1 MTEKIR
7 NLLLQFFM
15 SVVFIFLGIAI
26 EKNGDLPQGVG
37 VVYAV
42 IPGISL
48 LIDLGMSFIKFD
60 NSALFPIISLVISAA
75 AEVVVSLYY
84 KVKYPDF
91 LSLFIVVLATLLTT
105 GLGTVFYFMNLKK
118 DKLQFKLPDLSR
130 FKADE

>member
-1 MTEKIR
+1 MTQKIR

-26 EKNGDLPQGVG
+26 EKNGDLSRGTG

-42 IPGISL
+42 IPGVTL
-48 LIDLGMSFIKFD
+48 LIDLVMSFIRFE
-60 NSALFPIISLVISAA
+60 NAALFPIISLAVSAVAEIA
-75 AEVVVSLYY
+75 ASLFY

-91 LSLFIVVLATLLTT
+91 LSVFIVVLAALLTT

-118 DKLQFKLPDLSR
+118 DKLQFKLPDFSR